1 MVTQNPF
8 EYGLLTKVP
17 QFVIEKDFIKNT
29 PYAER
34 LNDNDIP
41 FWAKM
46 PFHLEY
52 LTVDKE
58 KIEQILAYMYCLKRF
73 QGLFGDAAFHHRN
86 PGVEVTAGD

>member
-8 EYGLLTKVP
+8 KYGLLTKVP
-17 QFVIEKDFIKNT
+17 QFVIGKDFIKNM

-34 LNDNDIP
+34 SNGNDIP

-52 LTVDKE
+52 LTVDEE
-58 KIEQILAYMYCLKRF
+58 KLE
-73 QGLFGDAAFHHRN
+73 
-86 PGVEVTAGD
+86 